1 MNATKRIL
9 QVAAIDFQVRH
20 FLLPLM
26 RALRDR
32 GHRVEV
38 AAADGPDLDPARA
51 EGFPIHPVPFARSL
65 DLAAHFRAYRRLRE
79 LLRRERFDIVH
90 GHYPVAGHIARL
102 AARAARVPEIVY
114 TSHGYSFLKPGNPVV
129 RALMFGAEALA
140 ARCQTTLFTQSSEEA
155 RIAERLR
162 LAPSGGAIAIG
173 NGVDP
178 ARFHPMRDAAD
189 RADRARLRA
198 EASTPEDA
206 VVLVIVSRLVAHKGH
221 AELFAAAERLPAA
234 HVWVVGERLAS
245 DHGTRLDAVIARA
258 RHTLGPRLV
267 LLGRRSDVERVLR
280 AADVFV
286 LPSHFEGMPRTV
298 AEAMMTGLPV
308 VATAI
313 RGTRE
318 QVVDGETGRLVP
330 VGDVAALVA
339 ALAPLIADPSL
350 RARYGLAAR
359 ARAEALFDERAVI
372 ARQIAA
378 LGL

>member
-1 MNATKRIL
+1 MTSPRRIL

-32 GHRVEV
+32 GHLVEV
-38 AAADGPDLDPARA
+38 AAADGPDLDQARA
-51 EGFPIHPVPFARSL
+51 EGFAVHPVPFARSL
-65 DLAAHFRAYRRLRE
+65 DVAAHLRAYRRLRD
-79 LLRRERFDIVH
+79 LLRRHRFDIVH
-90 GHYPVAGHIARL
+90 GHYPVAGQLARL
-102 AARAARVPEIVY
+102 AARAAGVPQIVY
-114 TSHGYSFLKPGNPVV
+114 TSHGYSFLKPGNILV
-129 RALMFGAEALA
+129 RALMFGSEALA

-155 RIAERLR
+155 RLAVRLR
-162 LAPSGGAIAIG
+162 LAPPRGAIAIG

-178 ARFHPMRDAAD
+178 ARFRPARDEAD
-189 RADRARLRA
+189 RNDRARLRA
-198 EASTPEDA
+198 EAGTPDTA

-221 AELFAAAERLPAA
+221 AELFAAAERLPEA

-245 DHGTRLDAVIARA
+245 DHGRRIDAAIERAKVRL
-258 RHTLGPRLV
+258 GSRLA
-267 LLGRRSDVERVLR
+267 LLGRRADVERVLR
-280 AADVFV
+280 AADIFV

-298 AEAMMTGLPV
+298 AEAMMSGLPV

-330 VGDVAALVA
+330 VGDVGALVA
-339 ALAPLIADPSL
+339 ALEPLVADPAL
-350 RARYGLAAR
+350 RARYGAAAR
-359 ARAEALFDERAVI
+359 ARAEALFDERLVI
-372 ARQIAA
+372 ARQIET

>member
-1 MNATKRIL
+1 MSTPRRIL

-32 GHRVEV
+32 GHLVEV

-51 EGFPIHPVPFARSL
+51 EGFAIHPVPFARSL
-65 DLAAHFRAYRRLRE
+65 DLAAHLRAYRHLRE
-79 LLRRERFDIVH
+79 ILRRHRFDIVH
-90 GHYPVAGHIARL
+90 GHYPVAGHLARL
-102 AARAARVPEIVY
+102 AARAAGVPQIVY
-114 TSHGYSFLKPGNPVV
+114 TSHGYSFLKPGNPLV
-129 RALMFGAEALA
+129 RALMFASEALA

-155 RIAERLR
+155 RLAVRLR
-162 LAPSGGAIAIG
+162 LASPRGAIAIG

-178 ARFHPMRDAAD
+178 ARFRPIRDEAD
-189 RADRARLRA
+189 REDRARLRA
-198 EASTPEDA
+198 EAATPETA

-221 AELFAAAERLPAA
+221 AELFAAAEHLPEV

-245 DHGTRLDAVIARA
+245 DHGRRIDAVIEQAKAR
-258 RHTLGPRLV
+258 LGSRLT
-267 LLGRRSDVERVLR
+267 LLGRRADVERVLR
-280 AADVFV
+280 AADIFV

-298 AEAMMTGLPV
+298 AEAMMSGLPV

-318 QVVDGETGRLVP
+318 QVVEGETGRLVP
-330 VGDVAALVA
+330 VGDVGALVA
-339 ALAPLIADPSL
+339 ALHPLVADPAL
-350 RARYGLAAR
+350 RARYGAAAR
-359 ARAEALFDERAVI
+359 ARAESLFDERLVI
-372 ARQIAA
+372 ARQIET